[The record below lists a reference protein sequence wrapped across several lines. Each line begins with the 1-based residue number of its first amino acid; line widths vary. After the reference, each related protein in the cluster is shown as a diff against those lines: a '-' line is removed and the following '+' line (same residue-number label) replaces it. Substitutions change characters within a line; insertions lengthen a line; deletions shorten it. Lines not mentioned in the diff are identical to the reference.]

1 MKAKEYRSGMA
12 IYMLDNETMKLTI
25 GKVVKVG
32 VPYFT
37 PNGGIQKVVDV
48 EVDFD
53 GSRKVYVMQEDS
65 ELAYVDSN
73 VISGNREQLK
83 MEVEDIKAK
92 AEEAVKNYEK
102 NCERLKR
109 CDELLAELDPAVA
122 DNQRLSRL
130 EAQLTKILK
139 KLQGL

>member
-1 MKAKEYRSGMA
+1 MA
-12 IYMLDNETMKLTI
+12 IYMLDTDAMNLMT
-25 GKVVKVG
+25 GKVTKVG
-32 VPYFT
+32 VPYFA
-37 PNGGIQKVVDV
+37 PGGGIQKVVDV
-48 EVDFD
+48 EVDID

-65 ELAYVDSN
+65 ELAYVDGN
-73 VISGNREQLK
+73 VISGNREQLN
-83 MEVEDIKAK
+83 MEVEAIKEK
-92 AEEAVKNYEK
+92 EEEDVKNYEK

-130 EAQLTKILK
+130 EAQLAKILE

>member
-12 IYMLDNETMKLTI
+12 IYMLDNEAMTLMT
-25 GKVVKVG
+25 GKVTKVG
-32 VPYFT
+32 IPYFA
-37 PNGGIQKVVDV
+37 PGGGIQKVVDV
-48 EVDFD
+48 EVDID

-83 MEVEDIKAK
+83 MEVEAIKAK

-102 NCERLKR
+102 KLR
-109 CDELLAELDPAVA
+109 A
-122 DNQRLSRL
+122 S
-130 EAQLTKILK
+130 EALR
-139 KLQGL
+139 